1 MGITST
7 DGGRLVTRTEI
18 AALAGVKRPAVTN
31 WARRNADF
39 PKPVRSGE
47 LDYFRLPE
55 VLDWLGRCVVPTRLR
70 TVEEAEGVTYGHR
83 ARGNLA
89 ALSRWTADDTPTA
102 VPRSQLLHPEDPRR
116 VKALMGPLAAR
127 VRGTGSTLDY
137 LSLLLSAVYLR
148 SNDTTGRVLQ
158 QARAGLGR
166 GAEDSNTLLER
177 IGTEADKALRSRGV
191 LPGMRAGLTRLRPR
205 SYDDLE
211 NAVGRAE
218 ELGPGAF
225 RLILDEY
232 EARADLRSAEFFTPQ
247 GVARL
252 VARLT
257 VTDGMRLG
265 TLFDPYLRGG
275 ELLAAVVEEAAA
287 RPGGRVPV
295 AWGESGRQE
304 TLRFAAMSLT
314 LQGVHPR
321 LAQAS
326 SVPWESGS
334 RREWKADVIV
344 TNPPFNMSDSS
355 DEDRK
360 RGRWLY
366 APPPNGNDNFAWL
379 QYVLSSLAPGGRA
392 AVIMPNKAGN
402 SSNPA
407 EREIR
412 RAMVEAGVVECVVA
426 LPANL
431 FSKAQVPVSVWLL
444 TSPDQRRTEILFLDA
459 GHRGTR
465 QGGRRVLNEEDLQ
478 AITGAVS
485 AWRTGGSTERNGD
498 PFAGY
503 SAAVSLALVR
513 EAACSL
519 NPIDYIAGR
528 QRMHQGAPVEGF
540 LDSFAENV
548 RRLHAQAQS
557 AAGIVDSRRIVPG
570 GASRSRRSGALLR
583 EICEI
588 QAGPSY
594 TRLRAH
600 QCSGQGEVPVVFPR
614 HLRDGS
620 IAEVA
625 DSRISAELAYGL
637 GQFQLAAGDVLCVRT
652 GAMGAPALVQ
662 PAQEGWL
669 FSTNLLRLRVKPHVL
684 ADPDYL
690 VQYLS
695 LPHVVEWIRDRA
707 ASTAA
712 PSLRADSLGH
722 LPVVLPEPGEQAEIA
737 AVLTDLKAQ
746 AFAYEQL
753 AAEISRSRA
762 VIAAGL
768 IDGTFGFD

>member
-1 MGITST
+1 M
-7 DGGRLVTRTEI
+7 VTRTEI
-18 AALAGVKRPAVTN
+18 TALAGVKRPAVTN

-47 LDYFRLPE
+47 LDYFLLPE
-55 VLDWLGRCVVPTRLR
+55 VLDWLGRCVVPARLR
-70 TVEEAEGVTYGHR
+70 TVGEPEGVTYGQR
-83 ARGNLA
+83 ARSNLA
-89 ALSRWTADDTPTA
+89 TSSRWIAEDTPTA
-102 VPRSQLLHPEDPRR
+102 FPRSQLLHPEDPRR
-116 VKALMGPLAAR
+116 VKVLMGSLADR

-137 LSLLLSAVYLR
+137 LSLLLSVVYLR
-148 SNDTTGRVLQ
+148 SNDTTYRALQ
-158 QARAGLGR
+158 QARVGLGR
-166 GAEDSNTLLER
+166 NVEDSNTLLER

-191 LPGMRAGLTRLRPR
+191 LPGMRTGLTRLRPR
-205 SYDDLE
+205 SYDDLKK
-211 NAVGRAE
+211 AVERAE

-257 VTDGMRLG
+257 VTDDMRLG
-265 TLFDPYLRGG
+265 TLFDPYVRGG

-287 RPGGRVPV
+287 RRGRVPV
-295 AWGESGRQE
+295 ARGESGRQE

-321 LAQAS
+321 LAPAS

-407 EREIR
+407 ERKIR

-431 FSKAQVPVSVWLL
+431 FSKAQVPVSIWLL
-444 TSPDQRRTEILFLDA
+444 TSSDQSRDEILFLDA

-465 QGGRRVLNEEDLQ
+465 QGGRRVLNEEDQQ
-478 AITGAVS
+478 AITEAVS
-485 AWRTGGSTERNGD
+485 AWRAGSSTDRNGD
-498 PFAGY
+498 LFAGY
-503 SAAVSLALVR
+503 SAAVSLKLVR

-519 NPIDYIAGR
+519 NPIDYIAGQR
-528 QRMHQGAPVEGF
+528 RMHQGGPDVGF
-540 LDSFAENV
+540 LESFSESV
-548 RRLHAQAQS
+548 LRLRAQARS
-557 AAGIVDSRRIVPG
+557 AEHIVDSRRIAPG
-570 GASRSRRSGALLR
+570 RASRSQRSQAALR

-600 QCSGQGEVPVVFPR
+600 QRSGQGDVPVVLPR
-614 HLRDGS
+614 HLRDGC
-620 IAEVA
+620 IAEVE
-625 DSRISAELAYGL
+625 DSKISAELAYGL
-637 GQFQLAAGDVLCVRT
+637 GHFRLAAGDILCVRT

-684 ADPDYL
+684 VHADYL

-695 LPHVVEWIRDRA
+695 LPHIVEWVKDRA
-707 ASTAA
+707 AATAA
-712 PSLRADSLGH
+712 PSLRADSLGN
-722 LPVVLPEPGEQAEIA
+722 LPVTLPEPREQAEIA
-737 AVLTDLKAQ
+737 AALADLKTQ
-746 AFAYEQL
+746 AIAYEQL
-753 AAEISRSRA
+753 AAKISSSRA

-768 IDGTFGFD
+768 IEGTFGLA